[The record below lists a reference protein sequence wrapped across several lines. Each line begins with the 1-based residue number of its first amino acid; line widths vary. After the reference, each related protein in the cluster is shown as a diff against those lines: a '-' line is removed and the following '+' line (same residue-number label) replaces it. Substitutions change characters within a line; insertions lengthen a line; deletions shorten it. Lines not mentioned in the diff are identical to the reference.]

1 MGILEGILGAL
12 GTVLYPLFGVIFVAI
27 DVLQGIFGAFAGV
40 DSIEYN
46 GETITSG
53 NTGAETDT
61 GIVYYL
67 LTSDVVMNMFFSM
80 LALACILL
88 LIFLTMAFIRNV
100 YAAKPKSWKEIVGSA
115 IKGIGNF
122 VIIPVACLLGIWL
135 GNIVLQAVN
144 GATASGGSM
153 SISRQLFVCSAY
165 NANKIRNGDYSITDA
180 EGNISVDAIV
190 SFCSEYDIVVDTT
203 QTDPEY
209 YANCIDQAYGAGA
222 PFIAWWS
229 VDDWYS
235 LFNINYLILGA
246 GGIFILYVLGAISF
260 GMVKRLF
267 TLIILFIISPIM
279 CSMYPIDDGAAAG
292 NWRKRF
298 LSQTISAYGAVAG
311 MNLFF
316 AITPIIQGI
325 SLPGIVASSLDVIG
339 LTPLLLVIAGLYMVK
354 DFIDL
359 VSNLIGAENAYS
371 SGAGLMGSVK
381 TRMRN
386 GQKHLNKAAKVTAG
400 AFAKASAVKKSGGS
414 FFKSLGGSM
423 VGGIIGKKDEKGNR
437 TGGLLQRANN
447 AIFGIDIQSARNEAR
462 DQSRSKA
469 NEAEG
474 KRQRAMRDLKTLSEV
489 EDKDGKKVIMGADLD
504 DKGRLKYHTEN
515 GKRKMDKRVYS
526 NEEIVE
532 LAKQAGIYDEAEDT
546 LAKVNGG
553 KSKDDLKTDKDLAKG
568 VLDARKSFDSENAKY
583 SAMLS
588 QDTLKVRGLDVE
600 GMSAEQFEAL
610 KSRMTN
616 GEMYSGNDL
625 SVDSIVAQRSAEYEK
640 ANGTLP
646 PSVEEQIRNEA
657 EGLVAHRQAENRA
670 VEEFQA
676 QKQNVE
682 SMAEALAEAMQK
694 AQKEH
699 KTDYVSIDNTSID
712 NFKKGVEDAL
722 NKNSIIETAKMG
734 EIVDAMA
741 EVKNSIEKDL
751 VKTIKESNKEL
762 AKKVRE
768 DKENSNVKS

>member
-12 GTVLYPLFGVIFVAI
+12 GTVLYPLFSVIFVAI
-27 DVLQGIFGAFAGV
+27 DVLQGVFGAFAGV

-46 GETITSG
+46 GETITSD

-122 VIIPVACLLGIWL
+122 VIIPVACILGVWL

-222 PFIAWWS
+222 PFKAWWN

-235 LFNINYLILGA
+235 LFNINYLILGV

-267 TLIILFIISPIM
+267 TLIVLFIISPIM

-354 DFIDL
+354 EFIDII
-359 VSNLIGAENAYS
+359 SGLIGAENAYS

-437 TGGLLQRANN
+437 TGGLLQKANN
-447 AIFGIDIQSARNEAR
+447 AMFGIDIQSAVNEAR

-474 KRQRAMRDLKTLSEV
+474 KRQRAMRELNQLYVDNKGVAYGNDYDEKGKQKYTT
-489 EDKDGKKVIMGADLD
+489 DMFGKKI
-504 DKGRLKYHTEN
+504 KQT
-515 GKRKMDKRVYS
+515 RVYS
-526 NEEIVE
+526 ADEVNE
-532 LAKQAGIYDEAEDT
+532 LAKQAGVYDEAEDT
-546 LAKVNGG
+546 LARVNGG

-568 VLDARKSFDSENAKY
+568 VTDARKSFDSENAKY

-610 KSRMTN
+610 KSRMAN

-625 SVDSIVAQRSAEYEK
+625 SVDSIVAQRSAEFEK
-640 ANGTLP
+640 ANGSLP
-646 PSVEEQIRNEA
+646 PSVEEKIRNEA

-670 VEEFQA
+670 VEQFQA

-722 NKNSIIETAKMG
+722 NKNSTIETAEMSK
-734 EIVDAMA
+734 IADVMA
-741 EVKNSIEKDL
+741 GVKESIEKDL

>member
-144 GATASGGSM
+144 GATARGGSM

-222 PFIAWWS
+222 PFIAWGK

-235 LFNINYLILGA
+235 LFNINYLILGV

-267 TLIILFIISPIM
+267 TLIVLFIISPIM

-354 DFIDL
+354 EFIDII
-359 VSNLIGAENAYS
+359 SGLIGAENAYS

-447 AIFGIDIQSARNEAR
+447 AMFGIDIQSARNEAR
-462 DQSRSKA
+462 DQFRSKA

-474 KRQRAMRDLKTLSEV
+474 KRQRAMRELNQLYV
-489 EDKDGKKVIMGADLD
+489 D
-504 DKGRLKYHTEN
+504 DKGVAYGNDYDEKGKQKYTTDAV
-515 GKRKMDKRVYS
+515 GRKIKQTRVYS
-526 NEEIVE
+526 ADEVNE

-657 EGLVAHRQAENRA
+657 KGLVAHRQAENRA
-670 VEEFQA
+670 VEQFQA

-751 VKTIKESNKEL
+751 VKTIKESNKDL

>member
-12 GTVLYPLFGVIFVAI
+12 GTVLYPLFSVIFLAI

-144 GATASGGSM
+144 GATARGGTV

-165 NANKIRNGDYSITDA
+165 NANKIRSGDYSITDA

-190 SFCSEYDIVVDTT
+190 SFCSQYGIAVDTT

-222 PFIAWWS
+222 PINAWGD

-267 TLIILFIISPIM
+267 TLIVLFIISPIM

-325 SLPGIVASSLDVIG
+325 SFSFDILG
-339 LTPLLLVIAGLYMVK
+339 LTQLLLVIAGLYMVK

-414 FFKSLGGSM
+414 FFKSLGGSIA
-423 VGGIIGKKDEKGNR
+423 GGIIGKKDEKGNR
-437 TGGLLQRANN
+437 TGGLLQKANN
-447 AIFGIDIQSARNEAR
+447 AMFGIDIQSAVNEAR

-474 KRQRAMRDLKTLSEV
+474 KRQHAMRELNQLYV
-489 EDKDGKKVIMGADLD
+489 DGKGVAYGNDYD
-504 DKGRLKYHTEN
+504 EKGKQKYTTDAE
-515 GKRKMDKRVYS
+515 GRKIKQTRVYS
-526 NEEIVE
+526 ADEVNE

-546 LAKVNGG
+546 LAKENGG

-568 VLDARKSFDSENAKY
+568 VVDARKSFDTENAKY

-600 GMSAEQFEAL
+600 GMSAEQFDAL
-610 KSRMTN
+610 KSRMMN
-616 GEMYSGNDL
+616 GEMYAGNDL
-625 SVDSIVAQRSAEYEK
+625 SVDSIVAQRSAEFEK
-640 ANGTLP
+640 ANGSLP
-646 PSVEEQIRNEA
+646 SSVEEQIRDEA
-657 EGLVAHRQAENRA
+657 KGLVAHRQAENRA
-670 VEEFQA
+670 VEQFQA

-682 SMAEALAEAMQK
+682 SMAEALAQAMQK

-722 NKNSIIETAKMG
+722 NKNSTIQVG
-734 EIVDAMA
+734 EISRITDALA
-741 EVKNSIEKDL
+741 GVKESIEKDL

-762 AKKVRE
+762 AKKVQE
-768 DKENSNVKS
+768 DKERSNVK

>member
-144 GATASGGSM
+144 GATARGGSM

-222 PFIAWWS
+222 PFIAWGK

-235 LFNINYLILGA
+235 LFNINYLILGV

-267 TLIILFIISPIM
+267 TLIVLFIISPIM

-354 DFIDL
+354 EFIDII
-359 VSNLIGAENAYS
+359 SGLIGAENAYS

-386 GQKHLNKAAKVTAG
+386 GQRHLNKAAKVTAG

-447 AIFGIDIQSARNEAR
+447 AMFGIDIQSARNEAR
-462 DQSRSKA
+462 DQFRSKA

-474 KRQRAMRDLKTLSEV
+474 KRQRAMRELNQLYV
-489 EDKDGKKVIMGADLD
+489 D
-504 DKGRLKYHTEN
+504 DKGVAYGNDYDEKGKQKYTTDAV
-515 GKRKMDKRVYS
+515 GRKIKQTRVYS
-526 NEEIVE
+526 ADEVNE

-546 LAKVNGG
+546 LAKINGG

-610 KSRMTN
+610 KSRMAN

-625 SVDSIVAQRSAEYEK
+625 SVDSIVAQRSAEFEK

-657 EGLVAHRQAENRA
+657 KGLVAHRQAENRA
-670 VEEFQA
+670 VEQFQA

-751 VKTIKESNKEL
+751 VKTIKESNKDL

>member
-12 GTVLYPLFGVIFVAI
+12 GTVLYPLFSVIFVAI
-27 DVLQGIFGAFAGV
+27 DVLQGVFGAFAGV

-46 GETITSG
+46 GETITSD

-122 VIIPVACLLGIWL
+122 VIIPVACILGVWL

-190 SFCSEYDIVVDTT
+190 SFCSQYDIVVDTT

-222 PFIAWWS
+222 PFKAWWS
-229 VDDWYS
+229 VDHWYS
-235 LFNINYLILGA
+235 LFNINYLILGV

-267 TLIILFIISPIM
+267 TLIVLFIISPIM

-354 DFIDL
+354 EFIDII
-359 VSNLIGAENAYS
+359 SGLIGAENAYS

-447 AIFGIDIQSARNEAR
+447 AMFGIDIQSAVNEAR

-474 KRQRAMRDLKTLSEV
+474 KRQHAMRELNQLYV
-489 EDKDGKKVIMGADLD
+489 D
-504 DKGRLKYHTEN
+504 DKGVAYGNDYDEKGKQKYTTDAV
-515 GKRKMDKRVYS
+515 GRKIKQTRVYS
-526 NEEIVE
+526 ADEVNE

-546 LAKVNGG
+546 LAKINGG

-568 VLDARKSFDSENAKY
+568 VTDARKSFDSENAKY

-610 KSRMTN
+610 KSRMAN

-625 SVDSIVAQRSAEYEK
+625 SVDSIVAQRSAEFEK
-640 ANGTLP
+640 ANGSLP
-646 PSVEEQIRNEA
+646 PSVEEKIRNEA

-670 VEEFQA
+670 VEQFQA

-722 NKNSIIETAKMG
+722 NKNSTIETAEMSK
-734 EIVDAMA
+734 IADVMA
-741 EVKNSIEKDL
+741 GVKESIEKDL

>member
-12 GTVLYPLFGVIFVAI
+12 GTVLYPLFSVIFLAI
-27 DVLQGIFGAFAGV
+27 DVLQGIFGAFAGINNI
-40 DSIEYN
+40 DFN

-122 VIIPVACLLGIWL
+122 VIIPVACILGVWL

-144 GATASGGSM
+144 GATARGGSM

-165 NANKIRNGDYSITDA
+165 NANIIRSGDYSITDA

-190 SFCSEYDIVVDTT
+190 SFCSQYGIAVDTT

-222 PFIAWWS
+222 PINAWGD

-267 TLIILFIISPIM
+267 TLIVLFIISPIM

-325 SLPGIVASSLDVIG
+325 SFSFDILG
-339 LTPLLLVIAGLYMVK
+339 LTQLLLVIAGLYMVK

-386 GQKHLNKAAKVTAG
+386 GQKHLNKATKATVG

-447 AIFGIDIQSARNEAR
+447 AMFGIDIQSARNEAR

-474 KRQRAMRDLKTLSEV
+474 KRQHAMRELNQLYV
-489 EDKDGKKVIMGADLD
+489 DGKGVAYGNDYD
-504 DKGRLKYHTEN
+504 EKGKQKYTTDMF
-515 GKRKMDKRVYS
+515 GKKIKQTRVYS
-526 NEEIVE
+526 ADEVNE

-546 LAKVNGG
+546 LAKINGG

-568 VLDARKSFDSENAKY
+568 VTDARKAFDSENAKY

-610 KSRMTN
+610 KSRMAN

-625 SVDSIVAQRSAEYEK
+625 SVDSIVAQRSAEFEK
-640 ANGTLP
+640 ANGSLP

-670 VEEFQA
+670 VEQFQA

-682 SMAEALAEAMQK
+682 SMADALAEAMQK

-722 NKNSIIETAKMG
+722 NKNSTIETAEMSK
-734 EIVDAMA
+734 IADVMA
-741 EVKNSIEKDL
+741 GVKESIEKDL

-762 AKKVRE
+762 AKKVQE